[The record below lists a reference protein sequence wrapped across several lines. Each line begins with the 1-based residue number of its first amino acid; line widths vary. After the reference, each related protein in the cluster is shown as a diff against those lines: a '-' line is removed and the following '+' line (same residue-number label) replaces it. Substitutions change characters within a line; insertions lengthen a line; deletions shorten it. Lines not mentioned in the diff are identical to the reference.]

1 MKYEINESI
10 KKKLLKLWMKDLPDY
25 KKKRTISNI
34 FFIITILFFLGFILL
49 LTVATIVEPG
59 SEMTVGIFA
68 LGVGSGSF
76 SGLFPLMIGYSIRTK
91 AKIEYGYPFNKK
103 TQEVLYVFD
112 EGIEFM
118 YHDVD
123 RDNPDSLDVYR
134 IPVENIFGVGY
145 DSKHGIITIIGKGSL
160 TFYDDYF
167 SRKINYRLRAG
178 TIYNDSAYTFI
189 LGRED
194 RDKIVEEI
202 MDKVVKGG
210 NDITLSS
217 TVIVGGSIG

>member
-10 KKKLLKLWMKDLPDY
+10 KKKLLKSWMKDLPAY

-34 FFIITILFFLGFILL
+34 FFATSALIFFGFILFL
-49 LTVATIVEPG
+49 IIPTYEKGVIKEI
-59 SEMTVGIFA
+59 IF
-68 LGVGSGSF
+68 LGVSMGAILGV
-76 SGLFPLMIGYSIRTK
+76 FPFMIGYSIRTK

-112 EGIEFM
+112 ECIEFM
-118 YHDVD
+118 FHHAD

-167 SRKINYRLRAG
+167 SRKVNYRLRARN
-178 TIYNDSAYTFI
+178 IYNDSAYTFI

-202 MDKVVKGG
+202 MDKVIKGG

>member
-1 MKYEINESI
+1 
-10 KKKLLKLWMKDLPDY
+10 
-25 KKKRTISNI
+25 
-34 FFIITILFFLGFILL
+34 
-49 LTVATIVEPG
+49 
-59 SEMTVGIFA
+59 
-68 LGVGSGSF
+68 
-76 SGLFPLMIGYSIRTK
+76 MIGYSIRTK

-118 YHDVD
+118 FHHAD

-167 SRKINYRLRAG
+167 SRKVNYRLRARN
-178 TIYNDSAYTFI
+178 IYNDSAYTFI